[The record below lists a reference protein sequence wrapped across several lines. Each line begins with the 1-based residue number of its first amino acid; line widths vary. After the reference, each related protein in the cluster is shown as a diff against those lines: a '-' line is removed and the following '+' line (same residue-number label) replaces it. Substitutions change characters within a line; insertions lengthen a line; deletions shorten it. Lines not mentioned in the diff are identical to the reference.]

1 MMIDA
6 KRTAGPGM
14 PGAAVPARKTAADSP
29 WRQAARRLRKNKLAL
44 FGLAFLVFMILFC
57 FLGPYLSPYANGKV
71 DVARINK
78 PPSTLHWLG
87 TDNLGRDVLT
97 RLMQAGRISLTVG
110 VASVVLSVAVGSV
123 LGALAGFYR
132 GIVDQVIMRFADVLL
147 TIPGLPL
154 LIIMGAVMSEWKVPS
169 DYRIY
174 IVMLM
179 LSFLGWPGLAR
190 LVRSELLVLRE
201 QAYMQAAEAL
211 GLRDRRKM
219 FRHLLPN
226 TVPTLI
232 VVATLHVAG
241 AIISESTLS
250 FLGLGVVPPT
260 PSWGNML
267 DAANSLIDFQKRPWV
282 WIPPGVAILTTVIAI
297 NLLGDALRD
306 ALDPRLKGR

>member
-6 KRTAGPGM
+6 KRTPGPGW
-14 PGAAVPARKTAADSP
+14 PGAAVPARKTVADSP
-29 WRQAARRLRKNKLAL
+29 WRQAARRLRKNKLAVI
-44 FGLAFLVFMILFC
+44 GLGFLVFMILFC

-78 PPSTLHWLG
+78 PPSALHWLG

-147 TIPGLPL
+147 TIPSLPL

-211 GLRDRRKM
+211 GLRDQRKM